1 MGSLLDNAGRT
12 LLLGAGITI
21 AILLVW
27 IAVAGFDP
35 IGFLAYLLRFLH
47 IYAAMVWVG
56 LIVFVNFVQLAVAA
70 DASPEGRG
78 LIMNRIAP
86 PVSAAMRHSSHLTL
100 LTGVIML
107 VSSGYLLDRLV
118 FSTPVY
124 VPPLRN
130 MLLWGGTL
138 GGLAM
143 WAFLN
148 FIIGPK
154 L

>member
-1 MGSLLDNAGRT
+1 
-12 LLLGAGITI
+12 
-21 AILLVW
+21 
-27 IAVAGFDP
+27 
-35 IGFLAYLLRFLH
+35 
-47 IYAAMVWVG
+47 
-56 LIVFVNFVQLAVAA
+56 
-70 DASPEGRG
+70 
-78 LIMNRIAP
+78 MNRIAP

-154 L
+154 LKVLAGDADAATKDAARRTIKTYARINLVLSLPVTAVMVAAAHLY